1 MPKTSQARLTTS
13 STSGDSTEDLVIK
26 AKVGDHSAANEIVR
40 RNLPRLRR
48 FAHGRLPSR
57 LRNGFDTEDIVQ
69 DSLLNTLQR
78 IASFDTSRPGGLQ
91 AYLRVAIQNRVRD
104 ACRRRVPIGSS
115 EALAEVIDKAPSPF
129 DRAREKEVAEL
140 QQAALSR
147 LRPADRALLVARIEM
162 GYDYKQL
169 ARLFGKPTPNAARVA
184 VFRALSRLVD
194 TATAAPAERRS

>member
-1 MPKTSQARLTTS
+1 MPKTSQSRPTTS
-13 STSGDSTEDLVIK
+13 SKSGDSTEDLVIK
-26 AKVGDHSAANEIVR
+26 AKVGDRSAENEIVR

-69 DSLLNTLQR
+69 DSLLKALQR

-104 ACRRRVPIGSS
+104 AYRRGEFPIGSS
-115 EALAEVIDKAPSPF
+115 EELAEVTDKAPSPF

-140 QQAALSR
+140 NRRPSAACAPPIELCSWPSSR
-147 LRPADRALLVARIEM
+147 WVTTTNNWR
-162 GYDYKQL
+162 G
-169 ARLFGKPTPNAARVA
+169 
-184 VFRALSRLVD
+184 RLVNRRQ
-194 TATAAPAERRS
+194 TRRGLRFAAP

>member
-1 MPKTSQARLTTS
+1 M
-13 STSGDSTEDLVIK
+13 
-26 AKVGDHSAANEIVR
+26 R

-48 FAHGRLPSR
+48 FLTGEFPRACGTARYRGYRPGLTSQH
-57 LRNGFDTEDIVQ
+57 
-69 DSLLNTLQR
+69 LQR

-104 ACRRRVPIGSS
+104 AYRWRVPIGLS
-115 EALAEVIDKAPSPF
+115 EDCLAEVIDKAPSPF
-129 DRAREKEVAEL
+129 DRAREKEVAGL

-184 VFRALSRLVD
+184 VCRALRRLVH
-194 TATAAPAERRS
+194 TATAAPAERRSFNRRTRLFW